1 MRAAVTAGVPEWGV
15 AKREW
20 APVLGE
26 AAEWVATME

>member
-1 MRAAVTAGVPEWGV
+1 MAAVLEWGV

-26 AAEWVATME
+26 AAEWVAAME